1 MEMTSIYYE
10 RPPLFTTSRQLKG
23 WLTIIHMDV
32 RELTEEERKEYDV
45 PDTYVDEKGAE
56 HPQEAYT
63 AIDTFVKHQNPLT
76 QDDYGMVVSSIV
88 RTLYSQDDVEALTQ
102 NYIVNPAKYADDWED
117 LQLWRNKAKAVA
129 KEAVS

>member
-1 MEMTSIYYE
+1 MTSIYYE
-10 RPPLFTTSRQLKG
+10 RPPLFTASRQLKG

-45 PDTYVDEKGAE
+45 PDTYVDEKGVE

-63 AIDTFVKHQNPLT
+63 AIDTFIKHQNPLT

-102 NYIVNPAKYADDWED
+102 NYIVNPEKYQSEWND
-117 LQLWRNKAKAVA
+117 LQGWRDEAKDVA
-129 KEAVS
+129 RRLLNIN